1 MNNPLLNT
9 LQIVETLSRFDAD
22 LQTLENQFFIGPA
35 TVKRCISEARNMGAD
50 IVSIKVGSSW
60 RYHLVN
66 WSACKKIVL
75 RWIELEKAR
84 SLV

>member
-1 MNNPLLNT
+1 MNNPHLTT
-9 LQIVETLSRFDAD
+9 LEIVETLSRFDAD
-22 LQTLENQFFIGPA
+22 LQTIENQFSIGPA
-35 TVKRCISEARNMGAD
+35 TVKRYIAEARHLGAD
-50 IVSIKVGSSW
+50 IVSVKTGSTW

-66 WSACKKIVL
+66 WAACKKITL